1 MKITSITHR
10 AVEFGYYNAHY
21 VTIEAEGGFRGNAE
35 VAMRR
40 RTRTVSALLDE
51 MADFLVGKDARRIEK
66 WNEVLYRDSFLGGTL
81 LTIAI
86 SAIDNALWDLN
97 ARALGVPVHR
107 LLGGAFRDSVRV
119 YSHARATSSPEEF
132 AREVRARV
140 DEGFSAVKTT
150 LPVFYSE
157 VSSIEH
163 RSHPAIDLRA
173 TETELVPIGTWDAVA
188 EYFAAA
194 REAAGWDVEL
204 YLDCHGRLSV
214 PNALRLID
222 ALEPF
227 KLGFIEE
234 PVPYE
239 RPEWTRR
246 VARRSPIPIAAG
258 ERWAGLY
265 DAARFLHAGDLA
277 VAQPDV
283 AWCGGITSARKI
295 ASVAQAEGIAMA
307 FHNPLGPL
315 ASAATWHLAAAI
327 PNFMISEAMITP
339 DQSPFWSRYVSNPP
353 VVENGEWRIDER
365 PGLGPVVDID
375 ALASAEP
382 NFSLDTG
389 GTR

>member
-1 MKITSITHR
+1 MRITSVRHS

-21 VTIEAEGGFRGNAE
+21 VTIEAEGGFTGSAE

-51 MADFLVGKDARRIEK
+51 MGDFLIGKDARRIEK

-81 LTIAI
+81 LTIAV

-97 ARALGVPVHR
+97 ARALGVPVYQ
-107 LLGGAFRDSVRV
+107 LLGGAFRDSVQV
-119 YSHARATSSPEEF
+119 YSHARATTTPERF
-132 AREVRARV
+132 AAEVEARV
-140 DEGFSAVKTT
+140 SEGFRAVKTT
-150 LPVFYSE
+150 LPLFYSE

-163 RSHPAIDLRA
+163 DASPPIDLRA
-173 TETELVPIGTWDAVA
+173 TETELIPTRTWDAVA

-194 REAAGWDVEL
+194 RERVGWDVEL

-222 ALEPF
+222 AIEPF
-227 KLGFIEE
+227 RLGFIEE

-239 RPEWTRR
+239 RTEWTQA
-246 VARRSPIPIAAG
+246 VARRSSIPVAAG
-258 ERWAGLY
+258 ERWGGLY

-295 ASVAQAEGIAMA
+295 AAVAQAEGIAMA

-315 ASAATWHLAAAI
+315 ASAAAWHLAATL
-327 PNFMISEAMITP
+327 PNFLISEAMITP
-339 DQSPFWSRYVSNPP
+339 AQAPYWSRYVDQAPL
-353 VVENGEWRIDER
+353 VENGEWRLDER
-365 PGLGPVVDID
+365 PGLGPTLNVEAIAD
-375 ALASAEP
+375 ARP
-382 NFSLDTG
+382 DFSLDTG